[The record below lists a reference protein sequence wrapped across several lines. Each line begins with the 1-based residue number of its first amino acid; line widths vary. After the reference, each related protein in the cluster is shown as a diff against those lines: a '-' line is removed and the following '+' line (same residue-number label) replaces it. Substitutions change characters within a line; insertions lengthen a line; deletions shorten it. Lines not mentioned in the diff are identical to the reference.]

1 MYLANKTKVH
11 KKLLDRLIEG
21 LRPTN
26 SSARAL
32 VLLAKYKI
40 FDKNL
45 IKDKLKQMEGDN
57 VLLFTTQ
64 QPNQGS

>member
-57 VLLFTTQ
+57 VLLFSTKQ
-64 QPNQGS
+64 SNQGS

>member
-11 KKLLDRLIEG
+11 KKLLDRLING
-21 LRPTN
+21 LRPKTQ
-26 SSARAL
+26 SARAL
-32 VLLAKYKI
+32 ALLAKYKI
-40 FDKNL
+40 FDTNL

-57 VLLFTTQ
+57 VLLFTTK

>member
-11 KKLLDRLIEG
+11 KKLLDRLIKG

-32 VLLAKYKI
+32 VLLAKYNI

-57 VLLFTTQ
+57 VLLFTTK
-64 QPNQGS
+64 QPN

>member
-40 FDKNL
+40 FDK
-45 IKDKLKQMEGDN
+45 KSYKR
-57 VLLFTTQ
+57 
-64 QPNQGS
+64 